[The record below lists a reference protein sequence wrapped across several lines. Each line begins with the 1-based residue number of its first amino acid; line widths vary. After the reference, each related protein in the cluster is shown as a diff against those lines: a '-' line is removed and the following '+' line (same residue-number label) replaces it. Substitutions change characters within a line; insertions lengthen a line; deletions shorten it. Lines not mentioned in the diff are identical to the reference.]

1 MQSFHKKNKIKH
13 SYTRYELS
21 VKTRM
26 AKLLMQTGLPE
37 YDPMQLSCHANRTGR
52 GKDINIPRQTF
63 HVN

>member
-1 MQSFHKKNKIKH
+1 MQSFRKKNKIKH

-37 YDPMQLSCHANRTGR
+37 YDPM
-52 GKDINIPRQTF
+52 
-63 HVN
+63 